1 MKLSFFPV
9 KKILLVLPIFI
20 VLSFILLQP
29 KTTGEESNVPAYSD
43 TSRDH
48 EGDTFSIV
56 AYDKNTGQVGG
67 AGCSCVPGISG
78 GIVFLSDL
86 ITDGTNNPDNIVG
99 AIHSQ
104 AAYNASTQTIARN
117 RMLAGDTPQQIIDAT
132 VAADGGSASRQYGV
146 VGVDNPGAAG
156 FTGSSN
162 SSYANDI
169 QYDDANFTISIQGNI
184 LDTSANGGQD
194 DILEDMRE
202 AFLNAEG
209 TLADRLMAA
218 LQGAKRVGGDNRC
231 YSTGTNNRGSSG
243 TTAFVQVLSPGETS
257 PSISYNTGNAVS
269 ALVEPIDVLQ
279 CLYDN
284 GESTPFCRQTI
295 NTFPYTMDFET
306 KSWEQETATC
316 STNSSWIR
324 SRHATPSANT
334 GPASSNQD
342 DLYIYV
348 ESSNVGGQGTG
359 NQRRA
364 ILGSP
369 CLVLPFNNTIEMT
382 FDYHMLGT
390 DMGTLSVEVSDDNG
404 ATWNTEWSQ
413 SGNQGANW
421 QNNET
426 IDLTAY
432 QGSTIKIRLNA
443 LLGGGFTSDM
453 AVDDIRITATPGIT
467 CNETNTFSGGSWSLG
482 RTPNIRTN
490 AIIDANYNT
499 STFGSIDACQI
510 TINTGRTLTISS
522 DEYASIANDIIV
534 NGTLIVEHQ
543 GSVVQIDEEAVV
555 TKGGSGIINVELTTP
570 ILNPKD
576 FMLIGSPM
584 SDETRENLFIS
595 DYKVMESHP
604 ENFIPDDNVP
614 AAFGIN
620 FADDNRDNWT
630 NYPTGSIIEGNA
642 YLFRPENDETQPA
655 SSYDITFSQGTLNNG
670 DFSIPVTYNG
680 ATINPAGTL
689 NMIANP
695 YPSAISVIE
704 FLEQNPSVNE
714 IYFWEH
720 ITTPNG
726 SIPGAYTLNYS
737 MEDISRRNISAGS
750 AAGND
755 GSGTTAPG
763 ENIASAQGFMVI
775 VTDNTPIVFNNT
787 MRVTSGNNTLRTE
800 DENLINQ
807 IGLRVTDARD
817 FVGGNAVLAFNPKA
831 TSEYDPGYDSKS
843 IATIVSLFTLDG
855 TSDTANAYGIQ
866 TIEPFNDSMEIPLG
880 FATQINENHD
890 YTISLNSLEGLA
902 ISQTEILLRDNY
914 NGTTVNLNNQD
925 YQFSSTRGNFN
936 DRFTILFK
944 GQTVLGTQE
953 QTIKEVISV
962 FPNPASDYITIN
974 TRDTAIKSIQ
984 VYDIQGRL
992 VKNVEDISNTTEQTI
1007 NLQGLKNSMYLVK
1020 INTENGASFTKRIIK
1035 K

>member
-1 MKLSFFPV
+1 MKLSFPPV
-9 KKILLVLPIFI
+9 KKILVALPILI
-20 VLSFILLQP
+20 VSFIFLQP
-29 KTTGEESNVPAYSD
+29 TTSDKEQNVPAYSD

-56 AYDKNTGQVGG
+56 VYDKNTGQVGG
-67 AGCSCVPGISG
+67 AGCSCVSYSG
-78 GIVFLSDL
+78 GIDFLNDL
-86 ITDGTNNPDNIVG
+86 ITDGTNNSDNIVG

-117 RMLAGDTPQQIIDAT
+117 RMLAGDTPQEIINAT

-146 VGVDNPGAAG
+146 VGAKTYNAGAAG
-156 FTGSSN
+156 HTGSSN
-162 SSYANDI
+162 GTYGNDI
-169 QYDDANFTISIQGNI
+169 QYDDTNFTISIQGNI
-184 LDTSANGGQD
+184 LDTSINGGQD
-194 DILEDMRE
+194 DILIDMRE
-202 AFLNAEG
+202 TFLNSEG
-209 TLADRLMAA
+209 SLADRLMAA
-218 LQGAKRVGGDNRC
+218 MQGAKRVGGDRRC
-231 YSTGTNNRGSSG
+231 GPNDQNRGSSG
-243 TTAFVQVLSPGETS
+243 TTAFVQVLSPGETT
-257 PSISYNTGNAVS
+257 PSTFYNTGDAISNFI
-269 ALVEPIDVLQ
+269 EPIDILQ
-279 CLYDN
+279 CLYDS
-284 GESTPFCRQTI
+284 GESTPVCRETVD
-295 NTFPYTMDFET
+295 TFPYIMDFET
-306 KSWEQETATC
+306 KSWEQEIATC

-324 SRHATPSANT
+324 SRHATPSNNT
-334 GPASSNQD
+334 GSASSNQD

-432 QGSTIKIRLNA
+432 QGSIIKIRLNA

-510 TINTGRTLTISS
+510 TINTGRTLTISA

-534 NGTLIVEHQ
+534 NGTLVVEHQ
-543 GSVVQIDEEAVV
+543 GSIVQIDEDAVV
-555 TKGGSGIINVELTTP
+555 TKGGSGIINVEVTTP
-570 ILNPKD
+570 VLNPKD

-584 SDETRENLFIS
+584 DNETIQNLFIS
-595 DYKVMESHP
+595 DYRVMESHP

-614 AAFGIN
+614 AAFGVN
-620 FADDNRDNWT
+620 FADDNRDNWI
-630 NYPTGSIIEGNA
+630 NYPSGPINEGSA
-642 YLFRPENDETQPA
+642 YLLRLENDETQPA
-655 SSYDITFSQGTLNNG
+655 SSYNITFSQGTLNNG

-680 ATINPAGTL
+680 ATNNPGGTL

-695 YPSAISVIE
+695 YPSAISIVE

-726 SIPGAYTLNYS
+726 SLPGAYTLNYS
-737 MEDISRRNISAGS
+737 MEDISRRNISAGT

-807 IGLRVTDARD
+807 IGLRATDARG

-866 TIEPFNDSMEIPLG
+866 TIEPFNDSMQIPLG
-880 FATQINENHD
+880 FASQIDEEYN
-890 YTISLNSLEGLA
+890 YTISINSIKGNNIDREVV
-902 ISQTEILLRDNY
+902 LLRDNY
-914 NGTTVNLNNQD
+914 NGTTVNLSDQD
-925 YQFSSTRGNFN
+925 YEFKSTKGIFN

-944 GQTVLGTQE
+944 KETVLETQE
-953 QTIKEVISV
+953 QTLKEVISV

-992 VKNVEDISNTTEQTI
+992 VKNIEDISNTTEQTI

-1020 INTENGASFTKRIIK
+1020 INTENGTSFTKRIIK